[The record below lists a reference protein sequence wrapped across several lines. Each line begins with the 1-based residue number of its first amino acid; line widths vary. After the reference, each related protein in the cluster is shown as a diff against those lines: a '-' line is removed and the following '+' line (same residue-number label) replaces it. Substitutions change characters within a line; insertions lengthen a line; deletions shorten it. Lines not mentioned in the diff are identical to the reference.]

1 VLCGGPTGAGSTR
14 GASALAAFIGLAT
27 IVMATI
33 FGAMQRTDLHRNF
46 GFLIHDIARLMRV
59 AFDRRGKELGLTR
72 SQWWVLTALYA
83 KEGMA
88 QSELA
93 AFMELEK
100 ATLGRLLDRLED
112 KGWVERR
119 PDRTDRRI
127 KRVFL
132 TEKVQELM
140 LELRGIAADIRSDAI
155 KGLSREELETFIDTL
170 LRIKTNLHAFD
181 VLASPSGAQMEAAD
195 D

>member
-1 VLCGGPTGAGSTR
+1 
-14 GASALAAFIGLAT
+14 
-27 IVMATI
+27 ME
-33 FGAMQRTDLHRNF
+33 RTDLHRNF

-83 KEGMA
+83 KEGVA

-93 AFMELEK
+93 AFMDLEK

-112 KGWVERR
+112 KGWIERR
-119 PDRTDRRI
+119 PDPSDRRI
-127 KRVFL
+127 KRVVL
-132 TEKVQELM
+132 TEKVQGLM
-140 LELRGIAADIRSDAI
+140 RELRDIAADIRSDAM
-155 KGLSREELETFIDTL
+155 KGLSRAEHEAFIDTL

-181 VLASPSGAQMEAAD
+181 ELAGPAGVQMEAAD

>member
-1 VLCGGPTGAGSTR
+1 MIVLAMV
-14 GASALAAFIGLAT
+14 
-27 IVMATI
+27 VMTTI
-33 FGAMQRTDLHRNF
+33 FHGMERTDLHRNF

-112 KGWVERR
+112 KGWIERR
-119 PDRTDRRI
+119 PDPVDRRI
-127 KRVFL
+127 KRVYL

-155 KGLSREELETFIDTL
+155 EGLSRDELEAFIDTL
-170 LRIKTNLHAFD
+170 LRIKANLHAFD
-181 VLASPSGAQMEAAD
+181 VLASPAAAQAEAAD